1 MICVERMPLL
11 VARLE
16 EAQKAKTPKATTAK
30 ESKTRRRRPQ
40 PAIKNEILGRN
51 QNMTDGPQYSDG
63 APAEIVIWAADPEP
77 QNNMKEQVR

>member
-1 MICVERMPLL
+1 MICVERIPLL

-16 EAQKAKTPKATTAK
+16 EAQKAKTSKATTAS

-40 PAIKNEILGRN
+40 AGIKNEILERN
-51 QNMTDGPQYSDG
+51 QYMTDGPQYSDG

-77 QNNMKEQVR
+77 QNNVKEQVR